1 MGRQEYIQE
10 LIQGG
15 ERRSEHKQEREDG
28 KGRN

>member
-15 ERRSEHKQEREDG
+15 ERRSEHKQEGEDG